1 MHNDT
6 FYTNGYLA
14 QVGGVSLENM
24 NQLESYFMKMID
36 WNVNVST
43 EEFEFYEKN
52 MEVAF
57 GQQMTEVSPQHSSVD
72 QQLHQGAPQTTN

>member
-14 QVGGVSLENM
+14 QVGGVSLDNI
-24 NQLESYFMKMID
+24 NQLECYFMKMID

-57 GQQMTEVSPQHSSVD
+57 G
-72 QQLHQGAPQTTN
+72 